1 MTVKIKIIVK
11 RNGNGAKQIE
21 TQKCRQLKKKK
32 RKKENRREQEKTKEG
47 GEKVKKKKKCQIRA
61 LPVASKSQLVEQ
73 RCMVP
78 TVLE

>member
-1 MTVKIKIIVK
+1 MK

-21 TQKCRQLKKKK
+21 TQKCRQLEKKK

-47 GEKVKKKKKCQIRA
+47 DEKVKKEGKVRA

-78 TVLE
+78 TVFE